1 MSHETIERRTAAVRK
16 SWNYGERL
24 VRVIAANERCR
35 HLLQQL
41 GLAEANR
48 KTVFAMRPVSTHQGR
63 LSG

>member
-16 SWNYGERL
+16 SWTYGERL

-35 HLLQQL
+35 HLLQQI

-48 KTVFAMRPVSTHQGR
+48 RPAFALRPVAARHGR

>member
-24 VRVIAANERCR
+24 VRVMAAHERCR
-35 HLLQQL
+35 HLLEQL

-48 KTVFAMRPVSTHQGR
+48 TAVFAMRPLSKHHGR

>member
-1 MSHETIERRTAAVRK
+1 VRK
-16 SWNYGERL
+16 SWTYGERL

-35 HLLQQL
+35 HLLQQI

-48 KTVFAMRPVSTHQGR
+48 RPAFALRPVAARHGR